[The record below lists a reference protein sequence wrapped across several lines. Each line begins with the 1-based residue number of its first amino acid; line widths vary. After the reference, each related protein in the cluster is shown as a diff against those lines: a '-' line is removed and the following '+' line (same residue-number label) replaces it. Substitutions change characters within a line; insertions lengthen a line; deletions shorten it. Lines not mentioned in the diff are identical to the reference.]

1 MNGGNALGVWLFLT
15 VVSSVAIVSVFLYMR
30 SRDQMR
36 HELILKVLESG
47 QTFDSATLDNLLSRP
62 SATARASV
70 NRPPDPRDGYRTGG
84 FVYFLIAFGT
94 LVFAV
99 TRSAVSYPL
108 IALSLLP
115 LLVAVIIWAIGERDF
130 RAGTLPTLKY
140 QRDPREAHQSAGTV
154 FFLIGYGT
162 AFMGI
167 VRGAGLSYPLIGLG
181 LLVVIVAFRV
191 WAVGDREYRAGLLD
205 GGALRTPDRH

>member
-1 MNGGNALGVWLFLT
+1 MNDAGALGVWLFLT
-15 VVSSVAIVSVFLYMR
+15 IVPSVAIVSVLWYVR
-30 SRDQMR
+30 ARDQMR
-36 HELILKVLESG
+36 HELVLKVLESG
-47 QTFDSATLDNLLSRP
+47 QTFDSATLDKLLRP
-62 SATARASV
+62 SATAPP

-84 FVYFLIAFGT
+84 FVFFLMAFGT

-108 IALSLLP
+108 VALGLVP
-115 LLVAVIIWAIGERDF
+115 LLVAILIWWMGERDF

-140 QRDPREAHQSAGTV
+140 QRDPREAHQSGGTV

-162 AFMGI
+162 AFAGT
-167 VRGAGLSYPLIGLG
+167 VRSAGLSYPLIGLG

-191 WAVGDREYRAGLLD
+191 WAVGDKEYRAGLLD
-205 GGALRTPDRH
+205 GGALRTPDRR